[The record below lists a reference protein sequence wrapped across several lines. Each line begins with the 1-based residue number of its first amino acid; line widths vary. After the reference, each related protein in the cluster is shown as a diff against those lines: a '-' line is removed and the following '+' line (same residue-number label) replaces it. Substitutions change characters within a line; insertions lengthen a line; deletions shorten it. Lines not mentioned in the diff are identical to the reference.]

1 MSSDE
6 CRVSRDEGASSIERR
21 VIFSSILVSLQIFCL
36 SGRYDVNNHRRILF
50 AVFSLTIAISSM
62 MFPRES
68 GAATP
73 MGIEKNA
80 QASLEKLYASQPA
93 AKMVGE
99 NAKAILVFPNVFKAG
114 FLGGVDYGE
123 GVLFQNGQV
132 KGYYNSVAGSFGLQA
147 GVQVFG
153 YAMFLMTDKALE
165 YLDRSSGW
173 EIGVGPSIVAVS
185 TGMGKSLTSTTLRED
200 VYAFIFNQ
208 QGLMA
213 GVGIQGSKI
222 TKKTQQQENK
232 LG

>member
-1 MSSDE
+1 M
-6 CRVSRDEGASSIERR
+6 
-21 VIFSSILVSLQIFCL
+21 
-36 SGRYDVNNHRRILF
+36 NNHRRILF

-73 MGIEKNA
+73 VGIEQNA

-114 FLGGVDYGE
+114 FLGGVHYGE

-132 KGYYNSVAGSFGLQA
+132 KGYYSSVAGSFGLQA

-153 YAMFLMTDKALE
+153 YAMFLMTDKAIE

-222 TKKTQQQENK
+222 TKKTQQQEK
-232 LG
+232 K